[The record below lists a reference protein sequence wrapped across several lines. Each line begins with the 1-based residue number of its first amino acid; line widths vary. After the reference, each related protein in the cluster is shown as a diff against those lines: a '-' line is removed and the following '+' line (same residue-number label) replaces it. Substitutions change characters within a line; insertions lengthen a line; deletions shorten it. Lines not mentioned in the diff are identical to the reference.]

1 MQVRIQSDADSV
13 ITRDENDNRMKSSEP
28 NGGEMVMVESSAK
41 SDSPSV
47 ELNVDESEGDDDDD
61 DDDGYSHFKSTS
73 VISVIENKTTATLS
87 CSDDNEEGKGNSSL
101 VSFQGMVY

>member
-61 DDDGYSHFKSTS
+61 DGYSHFKSTS